1 MDSSSLGSSLAKG
14 MVYLRRW
21 CSCRLPLDLSLVT
34 SLCCSPVIVP
44 VPSTLVL
51 ALSLLASALLVRV

>member
-14 MVYLRRW
+14 MVYLLRW

-34 SLCCSPVIVP
+34 SLCCSPAIVP
-44 VPSTLVL
+44 SALVL
-51 ALSLLASALLVRV
+51 ALSLVTSALLVHV